1 MDHQSSIF
9 DKETDLL
16 SNLYSVWEICD
27 ENVWKQVLPEFI
39 PEIVRVFQKNKGS
52 LETVDQ
58 LAFKV
63 LSPKQININ
72 TVSGMDIAFIKY
84 LIATR

>member
-9 DKETDLL
+9 NKETDLL
-16 SNLYSVWEICD
+16 SSLYSVWEICD

-39 PEIVRVFQKNKGS
+39 PEIVRVFQENRAS

-63 LSPKQININ
+63 LSPEQIN
-72 TVSGMDIAFIKY
+72 TVSGMDIAAFIKY
-84 LIATR
+84 LITIR